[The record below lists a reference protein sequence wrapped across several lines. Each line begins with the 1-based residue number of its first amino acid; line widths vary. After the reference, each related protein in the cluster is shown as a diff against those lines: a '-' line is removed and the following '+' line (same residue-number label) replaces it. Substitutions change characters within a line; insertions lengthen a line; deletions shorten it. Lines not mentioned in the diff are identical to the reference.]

1 MSMKNTSAR
10 ESDISEPKS
19 GSGQHRAADLRDI
32 VKSLGLVFG
41 DIGTSPIY
49 TLTVIFLLLKPT
61 TDNVM
66 GVLSL
71 VIWTLIVL
79 VSVEYAWL
87 AMSLGEKG
95 EGGTIV
101 LRGILIRL
109 LKTGRGAVFITI
121 LTFVGIS
128 LLVGDGV
135 ITPAISILSAVEG
148 ILLIP
153 GFQETKQMT
162 LILIA
167 GAIAI
172 LLFAFQKKGT
182 EKVAGAFGP
191 LMLLWFFALAVSGVI
206 SIVKTPSVWKAINP
220 YYAVTF
226 MYQNGIA
233 GFFVLSEVILCAT
246 GGEALYADMGH
257 LGRKPI
263 LRAWYFVFF
272 ALVLSYL
279 GQGAFLLQIVG
290 KQENLLFGMVFSQ
303 SSVLYIPFLI
313 LSIIATVIASQAMIS
328 GMFSVVYQGINTRLM
343 PLFKVEYT
351 STEMRSQIYIGFV
364 NWFLLVSVLF
374 IMFQFKGSHNLA
386 AAYGLAVTGT
396 MTLTGVMMTSIFY
409 FRKDYLKTVIAF
421 LVTFVDLAFLTA
433 NMYKIP
439 HGGYWSLII
448 AAIPL
453 AIIMIYTGG
462 QRKLYRTIRPL
473 SVDVFLPSY
482 NEVYQTLNKI
492 KGTALFFAR
501 DIRKIPSYIVHT
513 MFMNNILYEDNIL
526 VSITISDEPFGVKSF
541 FKDEIAPG
549 LRAFEIQIGYME
561 VVDIEQL
568 FKNAG
573 INEKGIFY
581 GLEEIATTNFLWKIF
596 SMMKKLA
603 PPFIQFHDLPHNKL
617 HGVITRIEI

>member
-1 MSMKNTSAR
+1 MET
-10 ESDISEPKS
+10 DISALKS
-19 GSGQHRAADLRDI
+19 LRQHPIAGDLQAI
-32 VKSLGLVFG
+32 TKSLGLVFG

-61 TDNVM
+61 VDNVM

-71 VIWTLIVL
+71 VVWTLIIL
-79 VSVEYAWL
+79 VSIEYAWL

-121 LTFVGIS
+121 LTFIGIS

-153 GFQETKQMT
+153 GLNETKQMT
-162 LILIA
+162 LIYIA
-167 GAIAI
+167 GGIAI

-191 LMLLWFFALAVSGVI
+191 LMLLWFFVLAVSGII
-206 SIVKTPSVWKAINP
+206 SIIKVPSVWKAINP

-226 MYQNGIA
+226 LYQNGLA

-257 LGRKPI
+257 LRRKPI
-263 LRAWYFVFF
+263 IRAWYFVFC
-272 ALVLSYL
+272 ALLLNYL
-279 GQGAFLLQIVG
+279 GQGAFILSNAGYSSNI
-290 KQENLLFGMVFSQ
+290 LFGMIFHQ
-303 SSVLYIPFLI
+303 SFFLYIPFLV
-313 LSIIATVIASQAMIS
+313 LSIIATIIASQAMIS

-351 STEMRSQIYIGFV
+351 STELRSQIYIGFV
-364 NWFLLVSVLF
+364 NWFLLISVLF
-374 IMFQFKGSHNLA
+374 IMFQFRESNRLA

-396 MTLTGVMMTSIFY
+396 MTLTGIMMTAIFY
-409 FRKDYLKTVIAF
+409 LRKENFKAIIAF
-421 LVTFVDLAFLTA
+421 FVTLVDLAFLTS

-473 SVDVFLPSY
+473 KLDVFLHSY
-482 NEVYQTLNKI
+482 NEVYQALSKI

-501 DIRKIPSYIVHT
+501 DMRKVPSYIVHT
-513 MFMNNILYEDNIL
+513 MFMNNIIYEDNII
-526 VSITISDEPFGVKSF
+526 VSITTLDEPFGVESH
-541 FKDEIAPG
+541 FKDDLAPG
-549 LRAFEIQIGYME
+549 LRAFEIQMGYME

-568 FKNAG
+568 LKKAG

-581 GLEEIATTNFLWKIF
+581 GLEEIATRNIIWKIF
-596 SMMKKLA
+596 SMIKRLA
-603 PPFIQFHDLPHNKL
+603 PPFVQFQDLPPNKL
-617 HGVITRIEI
+617 HGVVTRIEL

>member
-1 MSMKNTSAR
+1 MET
-10 ESDISEPKS
+10 DISAPKTS
-19 GSGQHRAADLRDI
+19 SRQHIAGDLQAI
-32 VKSLGLVFG
+32 MKSLGLVFG

-71 VIWTLIVL
+71 VVWTLIVL
-79 VSVEYAWL
+79 VTIEYAWL

-121 LTFVGIS
+121 LTFIGIS

-153 GFQETKQMT
+153 GLKETKQMN

-172 LLFAFQKKGT
+172 VLFAFQKKGT

-191 LMLLWFFALAVSGVI
+191 LMLLWFFVLAVSGVI
-206 SIVKTPSVWKAINP
+206 SIIKVPSVWKAINP
-220 YYAVTF
+220 YYAITF
-226 MYQNGIA
+226 LSQNGIA

-263 LRAWYFVFF
+263 IRAWYFVFC
-272 ALVLSYL
+272 ALLLNYL
-279 GQGAFLLQIVG
+279 GQGAFILSNAGHSSNI
-290 KQENLLFGMVFSQ
+290 LFGMIFHQ
-303 SSVLYIPFLI
+303 SLFLYIPFLI
-313 LSIIATVIASQAMIS
+313 LSIIATIIASQAMIS

-343 PLFKVEYT
+343 PMFKVDYT

-364 NWFLLVSVLF
+364 NWFLLISVLF
-374 IMFQFKGSHNLA
+374 IMFQFRESSRLA

-396 MTLTGVMMTSIFY
+396 MTLTGIMMTAIFY
-409 FRKDYLKTVIAF
+409 MRKERFRACIAF
-421 LVTFVDLAFLTA
+421 LVTLVDMAFLLSNT
-433 NMYKIP
+433 YKIP

-453 AIIMIYTGG
+453 AIILTYTGG

-473 SVDVFLPSY
+473 KLDVFLHSY
-482 NEVYQTLNKI
+482 NELYQTLNKI

-501 DIRKIPSYIVHT
+501 DASRIPTYIVHT
-513 MFMNNILYEDNIL
+513 MFMNNIIYEDNII
-526 VSITISDEPFGVKSF
+526 VSIVTLDEPFGVASH
-541 FKDEIAPG
+541 FKGELAPG
-549 LRAFEIQIGYME
+549 LRSFEIRMGYME

-568 FKNAG
+568 LKQAG

-581 GLEEIATTNFLWKIF
+581 GLEEISTRNIIWKIF
-596 SMMKKLA
+596 SMMKRLA
-603 PPFIQFHDLPHNKL
+603 PPFVHFHDLPPNKL
-617 HGVITRIEI
+617 HGVVTRIEL

>member
-1 MSMKNTSAR
+1 MEN
-10 ESDISEPKS
+10 DISATKPNRL
-19 GSGQHRAADLRDI
+19 QHITGDLQAI
-32 VKSLGLVFG
+32 IKSLGLVFG

-71 VIWTLIVL
+71 IIWTLIIL

-121 LTFVGIS
+121 MTFIGIS

-153 GFQETKQMT
+153 GFQGTKQMT

-172 LLFAFQKKGT
+172 VLFAFQKKGT

-191 LMLLWFFALAVSGVI
+191 LMLIWFFTLAISGVV
-206 SIVKTPSVWKAINP
+206 SIIQVPSVWKAINP
-220 YYAVTF
+220 FYAVKF
-226 MYQNGIA
+226 LYQNGIA

-257 LGRKPI
+257 LRRKPI
-263 LRAWYFVFF
+263 IRAWYFVFC
-272 ALVLSYL
+272 ALILNYL
-279 GQGAFLLQIVG
+279 GQGAFILGNAGRSSNI
-290 KQENLLFGMVFSQ
+290 LFGMIFHQ
-303 SSVLYIPFLI
+303 AFFLYVPFLI
-313 LSIIATVIASQAMIS
+313 LSIIATIIASQAMIS

-343 PLFKVEYT
+343 PLFRVEYT

-364 NWFLLVSVLF
+364 NWFLLLSVLF
-374 IMFQFKGSHNLA
+374 IMFQFRESSRLA

-396 MTLTGVMMTSIFY
+396 MTLTGIMMTSIFY
-409 FRKDYLKTVIAF
+409 LRKTYLKALIAF
-421 LVTFVDLAFLTA
+421 LVTLADLAFLTS

-453 AIIMIYTGG
+453 AIILIYTGG
-462 QRKLYRTIRPL
+462 QRKLYRSIRPL
-473 SVDVFLPSY
+473 SLDVFLHSY
-482 NEVYQTLNKI
+482 NEVYETLNKI

-501 DIRKIPSYIVHT
+501 DMKKVPAYIVHT
-513 MFMNNILYEDNIL
+513 MFMNNIIYEDNII
-526 VSITISDEPFGVKSF
+526 VSITTVDKPFGVRSF
-541 FKDEIAPG
+541 FKEDLAPG
-549 LRAFEIQIGYME
+549 LRAFEIQMGYME
-561 VVDIEQL
+561 LVDIEQL
-568 FKNAG
+568 LKGAG
-573 INEKGIFY
+573 INEKSIFY
-581 GLEEIATTNFLWKIF
+581 GLEEITTRNVFWKIF
-596 SMMKKLA
+596 SMIKRLA
-603 PPFIQFHDLPHNKL
+603 PPFVQFQDLPPNKL
-617 HGVITRIEI
+617 HGVVTRIEL